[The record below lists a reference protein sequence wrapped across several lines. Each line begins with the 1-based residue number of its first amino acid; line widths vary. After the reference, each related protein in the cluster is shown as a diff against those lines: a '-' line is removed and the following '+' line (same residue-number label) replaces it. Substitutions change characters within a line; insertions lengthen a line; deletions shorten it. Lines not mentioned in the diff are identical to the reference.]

1 MPAVP
6 SRSWFDG
13 KLSSWMSTGTNA
25 VDAALRFPGG
35 LLAIDIETA
44 GLRDVF
50 TIRCVTAAWNAAG
63 ETHAVLLDPCRADH
77 HDDVVREIIARA
89 DAIVLHN
96 SAFDIPPLY
105 HHNLIGDDGIDKV
118 CDTLLLAQLAWPD
131 TLVRKSLSVLATAH
145 LGLDDHAGGMA
156 LAFKAAGFRT
166 QEAGYEG
173 MDIGSPIYRMGAMA
187 DTIATLR
194 LEPILRAAARSWLT
208 DHPFTE
214 RGATTVAD
222 ADAVIGRIERVHRV
236 MARRSAVGIAVDP
249 DYLATYTER
258 VEMDR
263 QRHTATLAGAGL
275 EGGSGKGAAL
285 VSYLDARGELPDG
298 WPRTPT
304 GKLRATKVELAGLD
318 HPLADAQRQLANTD
332 KVLGYLDKVATQAR
346 VTGRCHPQVGVLGA
360 SATGRWSVSMPEYQQ
375 FPADARP
382 IFTSDDP
389 DAAARCEVVMAG
401 GKPTRRATGPGRQ
414 LWSIDWSQIE
424 PVVLG
429 NMAGGTDAII
439 AAYEAG
445 DDLYEP
451 LMRAAGIDR
460 KLAKV
465 CLLAAL
471 YGQGV
476 ASLARQIGHTEE
488 SASQIRRQLFAAM
501 PASERFMSRVQ
512 TVATNAGRVVTLG
525 RRILPSN
532 ENTVYRAN
540 NHCIQGSA
548 ADQLDWAVDEIDRA
562 GLGHAIVMGLHDEL
576 VVDCDA
582 DTAVE
587 IERLMRTPHPNL
599 ATWAHGRTPVLRCDR
614 DPLGGA
620 WAKC

>member
-13 KLSSWMSTGTNA
+13 RLGSWMHTGDNA
-25 VDAALRFPGG
+25 VEQVGRFPEGE
-35 LLAIDIETA
+35 LLATDIETA
-44 GLRDVF
+44 GLRNVF
-50 TIRCVTAAWNAAG
+50 TVRCVTAAWNHAG
-63 ETHAVLLDPCRADH
+63 ETHAVLLDPCRVDH
-77 HDDVVREIIARA
+77 HHAAVVALYRRA
-89 DAIVLHN
+89 ANIVLHN
-96 SAFDIPPLY
+96 SAFDIPPL
-105 HHNLIGDDGIDKV
+105 HHHRLIDAAGINKV
-118 CDTLLLAQLAWPD
+118 TDTLLLAQIAWPD
-131 TLVRKSLSVLATAH
+131 TLVRKSLSALATTH
-145 LGLDDHAGGMA
+145 LGMDDHAGGMA

-173 MDIGSPIYRMGAMA
+173 MDIDSPIYRMGAMA

-194 LEPILRAAARSWLT
+194 LEPIIRAAARSWLST
-208 DHPFTE
+208 GHPFID
-214 RGATTVAD
+214 RGATTIAE

-258 VEMDR
+258 VELDR
-263 QRHTATLAGAGL
+263 QRHAVTLAGAGL
-275 EGGSGKGAAL
+275 EGGAGKGAAL
-285 VSYLDARGELPDG
+285 VAYLDARGELPAG

-304 GKLRATKVELAGLD
+304 GKLKATKVELAGLD
-318 HPLADAQRQLANTD
+318 HPLADAQRGLANTD
-332 KVLGYLDKVATQAR
+332 KVLGYLDKVAAQAR

-382 IFTSDDP
+382 IFISDG
-389 DAAARCEVVMAG
+389 AAG
-401 GKPTRRATGPGRQ
+401 HQ

-439 AAYEAG
+439 AAYESG

-488 SASQIRRQLFAAM
+488 SAAQIRRQLFAAM
-501 PASERFMSRVQ
+501 PASERFMSRVAG
-512 TVATNAGRVVTLG
+512 VARDDHRVVTLG

-532 ENTVYRAN
+532 ENTVYRAT

-548 ADQLDWAVDEIDRA
+548 ADQLDWAVDSIDAA
-562 GLGHAIVMGLHDEL
+562 GLGHHIVMGLHDEL
-576 VVDCDA
+576 VVDADA
-582 DTAVE
+582 DAAAE

-599 ATWAHGRTPVLRCDR
+599 AVWANGRTPVLRCDR
-614 DPLGGA
+614 EPLGRA